1 MQSKSCCHTIDKTTA
16 RQIDTN
22 SAYLVA
28 YEAEQENERVSIESC
43 RGREQTG

>member
-1 MQSKSCCHTIDKTTA
+1 MQCKSCYHTIDKTPA

-22 SAYLVA
+22 STFLVA

-43 RGREQTG
+43 IGHE